1 MQYICHVRYD
11 KIGASGKK
19 YLIRFKDKVE
29 TVGHW
34 IAKGAE
40 AICADTSDDA
50 FRHFA
55 RNDDN
60 NGMERGKLTY
70 KIAYAPRHPN
80 IDNDYRFTE
89 NEIDMLRQE
98 YDRFLIKDKTA
109 VIFNYDFFNA
119 DIEELRELYNRL
131 EVA

>member
-1 MQYICHVRYD
+1 MKYICHNRY
-11 KIGASGKK
+11 KKTGASGKE
-19 YLIRFKDKVE
+19 YLVRFKDEIE
-29 TVGHW
+29 TVGNF

-40 AICADTSDDA
+40 AVCAITSDDA

-60 NGMERGKLTY
+60 NGLERGKLTY
-70 KIAYAPRHPN
+70 KIAYAPRRPN

-89 NEIDMLRQE
+89 TEIEMLRTE
-98 YDRFLIKDKTA
+98 YGHFLIKDNVA

-119 DIEELRELYNRL
+119 DIEELRELYKRL

>member
-1 MQYICHVRYD
+1 MNYICHNRFN
-11 KIGASGKK
+11 KIGASGKE
-19 YLIRFKDKVE
+19 YLIRYKDTVE
-29 TVGHW
+29 TVGKY

-40 AICADTSDDA
+40 AICTITSDDA

-60 NGMERGKLTY
+60 NGLERGKLTY
-70 KIAYAPRHPN
+70 KIAYAPRRPN
-80 IDNDYRFTE
+80 MDNDYRFTE
-89 NEIDMLRQE
+89 AEIEMLRTE
-98 YDRFLIKDKTA
+98 YNRFLVDDRVA

-119 DIEELRELYNRL
+119 DIDELKELYERL

>member
-1 MQYICHVRYD
+1 MKYICHNRY
-11 KIGASGKK
+11 KKTGASGKE
-19 YLIRFKDKVE
+19 YLVRFKDEIE
-29 TVGHW
+29 TVGNF

-40 AICADTSDDA
+40 AVCAITSDDA

-60 NGMERGKLTY
+60 NGLERGKLTY
-70 KIAYAPRHPN
+70 KIAYAPRRPN

-89 NEIDMLRQE
+89 TEIEMLRTE
-98 YDRFLIKDKTA
+98 YSRFLIKDNVA

-119 DIEELRELYNRL
+119 DIEELRELYKRL